1 MLFIVEE
8 IDKIF
13 NHNSF
18 IQNDSETLMTLL
30 WHYYGHTD
38 RYQMKSFVRWKFP
51 ARNSL
56 ANCFSNFLFAGTLFS
71 STCIEIQKR
80 GTSIVLINMKQVRPW
95 KIILFIIF
103 AACTKYMR
111 T

>member
-56 ANCFSNFLFAGTLFS
+56 ANCFSNIFKNFCLLANF
-71 STCIEIQKR
+71 
-80 GTSIVLINMKQVRPW
+80 
-95 KIILFIIF
+95 FIDMHRNSE
-103 AACTKYMR
+103 AWD
-111 T
+111 